1 MRKKVISILLTAA
14 MAVTLFAGCGDE
26 KSADSQGNQ
35 SSGDAKTVTM
45 MSWYSEDQ
53 MDDVIDAIEK
63 KLGGEYKIDYT
74 YVTNSDYNNVL
85 STQLAAGEGPDIIAD
100 GANFPAR
107 IKAGNVKD
115 ITDTGITDGFS
126 DEGLALCTIDGKNYG
141 VPCYGWFAGIFT
153 IKIFLKRQALKRFR
167 LHMMNFLKH
176 ATS

>member
-1 MRKKVISILLTAA
+1 MKPEFAYNIGIKGNRTEKQSQEEGKHEKKSNQYFID
-14 MAVTLFAGCGDE
+14 GGNGDE

-85 STQLAAGEGPDIIAD
+85 STQLAAGEGPD
-100 GANFPAR
+100 
-107 IKAGNVKD
+107 
-115 ITDTGITDGFS
+115 
-126 DEGLALCTIDGKNYG
+126 GLL
-141 VPCYGWFAGIFT
+141 VFFT

>member
-85 STQLAAGEGPDIIAD
+85 STQLAAGD
-100 GANFPAR
+100 
-107 IKAGNVKD
+107 VKD

-141 VPCYGWFAGIFT
+141 VPCYGWFAGIFYNKDLFEKAG
-153 IKIFLKRQALKRFR
+153 IKEVPTTYDEFLEACDKLKGEGRR
-167 LHMMNFLKH
+167 KNV
-176 ATS
+176 